1 MPSCSRWERHS
12 VSRPEPLATTT
23 ALAFTDVS
31 AVRGGRVIWSHA
43 TFDVPAGGL
52 VAVIGPNGSGKTTL
66 LQVVLGLVSPA
77 SGHVEVFGRRPG
89 QANDCIGYV
98 PQHYADGSGEAVR
111 ATDVVLLGL
120 TGRRWAFAR
129 STAAQ
134 RRQVD
139 WALAAVEATGIADRR
154 LSTLSGGQRQRIAI
168 AAALVARPQM
178 LILDEPLASLDLRS
192 QRDIVALLARLH
204 AELGVTIL
212 VVSHDLNPLLPIL
225 DSAIYLLDGHPHYA
239 PIDDVVD
246 DALLTQLYG
255 IPIQVAHTLQGDRY
269 MRSAL

>member
-1 MPSCSRWERHS
+1 LTP
-12 VSRPEPLATTT
+12 P
-23 ALAFTDVS
+23 ALTFIDVS
-31 AVRGGRVIWSHA
+31 AVRGGRPIWSHG
-43 TFDVPAGGL
+43 TFTVPAGDL

-66 LQVVLGLVSPA
+66 LHMVVGLIPA
-77 SGHVEVFGRRPG
+77 AGGQLEVFGRRPG
-89 QANDCIGYV
+89 QANDTIGYV
-98 PQHYADGSGEAVR
+98 PQHYSDSSGEAIR
-111 ATDVVLLGL
+111 AADVVLLGL

-129 STAAQ
+129 STASQ
-134 RRQVD
+134 RRQVGE
-139 WALAAVEATGIADRR
+139 ALAAVEASDIADRR

-168 AAALVARPQM
+168 AAALVARPQL

-204 AELGVTIL
+204 AELAVTIL

-246 DALLTQLYG
+246 DALLTHLYG
-255 IPIQVAHTLQGDRY
+255 IPIQVAHALHGERY
-269 MRSAL
+269 MRSTL